1 MRAAATDSMALLCNG
16 HSIRVSLRLG
26 GGRYAVIGRV
36 AGIAVGNGFAESRPR
51 LGRIDFP
58 DTPRPASTIGADGS
72 VIPCNVRKLLVN
84 VT

>member
-51 LGRIDFP
+51 LGSDRLSGHAAPGIDDRGRRIGHP
-58 DTPRPASTIGADGS
+58 MQRPKITG
-72 VIPCNVRKLLVN
+72 
-84 VT
+84 